1 MTRALLER
9 IYGTVMLVLAV
20 LLLGLYLICVVDGVI
35 VFCLYENPSG
45 LGLMAV
51 GVLLYA
57 GGALALEETRAHLS
71 L

>member
-1 MTRALLER
+1 
-9 IYGTVMLVLAV
+9 MLILAV
-20 LLLGLYLICVVDGVI
+20 LLLGLYLACMVNGVI
-35 VFCLYENPSG
+35 SLCLYENAGG

-57 GGALALEETRAHLS
+57 GGALALEETRVHLS

>member
-1 MTRALLER
+1 VTRALLER

-20 LLLGLYLICVVDGVI
+20 LLLGLYLVCMVDGVI
-35 VFCLYENPSG
+35 SLCLYENVSG

-57 GGALALEETRAHLS
+57 GGALALEETRAHLR

>member
-1 MTRALLER
+1 MTRALLGR
-9 IYGTVMLVLAV
+9 IYGTAMLVLAV
-20 LLLGLYLICVVDGVI
+20 LLLGLYLVCMVDGVI
-35 VFCLYENPSG
+35 ILCLYENASG

>member
-20 LLLGLYLICVVDGVI
+20 LLLGLYLVCMVNGVI
-35 VFCLYENPSG
+35 SLCLYENAGG

-57 GGALALEETRAHLS
+57 GGALALEETRAHLHP
-71 L
+71 